1 MDLNNLNNLNNPI
14 KKKRGI
20 KSIKKDDDEIIK
32 KIPKK
37 RGRKAI
43 KKDDDEIIKKIPK
56 KRGRKP
62 NKKNIDEPP
71 KIPKKRGRKPKEKN
85 GIIVKIPKKRGRKPK
100 EKIYSVLKNNNNL
113 NNLDTNIVI
122 HMPLKEEDMK
132 DSELFE
138 NNMFEYKPDI
148 CVPKPYEESIM
159 DIKYLD
165 NNNNDSKYAL
175 YETNKINT
183 DIKDTEY
190 NNIHESNISTINL
203 KNNNDINI
211 SDISDINYNNN
222 LISGSYIKDINN
234 LKIWPDKT
242 NQLCLWCCH
251 YIDNK
256 PIPLPVKKVD
266 DIFYVTGYFCSY
278 NCAASYNFDKNNN
291 DKWTRYSLLNYL
303 CKISNNTDFKKINL
317 APPRESLQIFG
328 GKLLIDEFRK
338 KSICNK
344 KVNLLYPPLIT
355 IIPHIEEYS
364 INKDQQ
370 EQKYIPINN
379 NLMNKAINSLK
390 LKRKNPISNNK
401 TLKTYMSLKIQ

>member
-1 MDLNNLNNLNNPI
+1 MDLNNLNNLDNPI
-14 KKKRGI
+14 KKKRGR
-20 KSIKKDDDEIIK
+20 KAKKKDNEEIIQ
-32 KIPKK
+32 
-37 RGRKAI
+37 
-43 KKDDDEIIKKIPK
+43 KIPK

-62 NKKNIDEPP
+62 NIKKSDEIQN
-71 KIPKKRGRKPKEKN
+71 IPKKRGRKPKEKTD
-85 GIIVKIPKKRGRKPK
+85 IIVKIPKKRGRKPK

-122 HMPLKEEDMK
+122 HMPLKEEDIK
-132 DSELFE
+132 ESELFE
-138 NNMFEYKPDI
+138 NNIFEYKPNI
-148 CVPKPYEESIM
+148 CIPKPYEESVM
-159 DIKYLD
+159 DVKCLD
-165 NNNNDSKYAL
+165 NNNNNLKYAL
-175 YETNKINT
+175 YETNQNKT
-183 DIKDTEY
+183 EIKEDY
-190 NNIHESNISTINL
+190 NNLNVSNISTINL
-203 KNNNDINI
+203 KDNKELNI
-211 SDISDINYNNN
+211 SDVNYNNN
-222 LISGSYIKDINN
+222 LISSSYIKDINN

-251 YIDNK
+251 CIDHK

-266 DIFYVTGYFCSY
+266 DIFYVIGYFCSY

-291 DKWTRYSLLNYL
+291 DKWTCYSLLNYL
-303 CKISNNTDFKKINL
+303 YKISNNTDFKKINL

-328 GKLLIDEFRK
+328 GNLLIDEFRK

-344 KVNLLYPPLIT
+344 KINLLYPPLIT

-401 TLKTYMSLKIQ
+401 TLKSYMSLKIQ

>member
-14 KKKRGI
+14 KKKRGR
-20 KSIKKDDDEIIK
+20 KPIKKDDE
-32 KIPKK
+32 
-37 RGRKAI
+37 
-43 KKDDDEIIKKIPK
+43 EIIKKIPK

-62 NKKNIDEPP
+62 IKKNIDETP

-85 GIIVKIPKKRGRKPK
+85 EIIVKIPKKRGRKPK

-132 DSELFE
+132 ESELFE
-138 NNMFEYKPDI
+138 NNIFEYKPDI

-165 NNNNDSKYAL
+165 NNNNNSKYAL

-183 DIKDTEY
+183 YIKENEY
-190 NNIHESNISTINL
+190 NDINESDISTINL
-203 KNNNDINI
+203 NNNNEI
-211 SDISDINYNNN
+211 DISDINYNNN
-222 LISGSYIKDINN
+222 LISNSYIKDINN
-234 LKIWPDKT
+234 LKIWPDRT

-251 YIDNK
+251 NIDNK

-266 DIFYVTGYFCSY
+266 DIFYVIGYFCSY

-370 EQKYIPINN
+370 EKKYIPINN

>member
-14 KKKRGI
+14 KKKRGR
-20 KSIKKDDDEIIK
+20 KPIKKDDE
-32 KIPKK
+32 
-37 RGRKAI
+37 
-43 KKDDDEIIKKIPK
+43 EIIKKIPK

-62 NKKNIDEPP
+62 IKKNIDETP

-85 GIIVKIPKKRGRKPK
+85 EIIVKIPKKRGRKPK

-132 DSELFE
+132 ESELFE
-138 NNMFEYKPDI
+138 NNIFEYKPDI

-165 NNNNDSKYAL
+165 NNNNNSKYAL

-183 DIKDTEY
+183 DIKENEY
-190 NNIHESNISTINL
+190 NDINESDISTINL
-203 KNNNDINI
+203 NNNKNEI
-211 SDISDINYNNN
+211 DISDINYNNN
-222 LISGSYIKDINN
+222 LISNSYIKDINN
-234 LKIWPDKT
+234 LKIWPDRT

-251 YIDNK
+251 NIDNK

-266 DIFYVTGYFCSY
+266 DIFYVIGYFCSY

-370 EQKYIPINN
+370 EKKYIPINN